1 MNCWA
6 SRGVVGFVSLV
17 LVLSAGLLASCDKG
31 GLPTETAS
39 NKGIGATGVSS
50 RPFGAAADGKK
61 VELFTLTNARGHA
74 MRVTNYG
81 GIITGLDVPD
91 RDGKVA
97 DVVLGFDTLDGYLGK
112 SPYFGAIV
120 GRYGNRIAGGKF
132 TLDGNVYMLA
142 QNNGPNCLHG
152 GLKGFDKVIWQ
163 AEARQTPQG
172 PALHLSYV
180 SADGEEGFPGELTA
194 RVVYTWT
201 NRDELRVEYS
211 ATTTKP
217 TVVNL
222 TQHSYFNLAGAG
234 NGDILGHKLQ
244 IFADGFTP
252 IDPVFI
258 PTGEIR
264 GVAGAPMD
272 FRRPHAIG
280 ERIGAADE
288 QIRNGLGYDHN
299 FVLRTAGSAGL
310 SRAVRVAEPKSGRV
324 MEIWTTEPG
333 IQFYSGNFLDS
344 TNVGKGHKVYHK
356 NYGFCLETQH
366 YPDSPNR
373 PAFPSCVLRP
383 GQTLRSVTEF
393 RFSAE

>member
-1 MNCWA
+1 MNRRA
-6 SRGVVGFVSLV
+6 SRGVASLVSLV
-17 LVLSAGLLASCDKG
+17 MVLSAGLLASCDKA
-31 GLPTETAS
+31 GLSTEAAS
-39 NKGIGATGVSS
+39 IKEIGAMGVSS
-50 RPFGAAADGKK
+50 RPYGATADGKK
-61 VELFTLTNARGHA
+61 VELFTLTNARGHV

-81 GIITGLDVPD
+81 GIITSLDVPD
-91 RDGKVA
+91 RAGKVA

-132 TLDGNVYMLA
+132 TLDGQTCTLA

-163 AEARQTPQG
+163 AEARLTPQG
-172 PALHLSYV
+172 PALQLSYV

-194 RVVYTWT
+194 RVVYTLT

-234 NGDILGHKLQ
+234 SGDILGHQLQ
-244 IFADGFTP
+244 IFADSFTP
-252 IDPVFI
+252 IDSVFI
-258 PTGEIR
+258 PTGIR
-264 GVAGAPMD
+264 SVAGTPMD
-272 FRRPHAIG
+272 FRQPHAIG

-288 QIRNGLGYDHN
+288 QLRNGLGYDHN
-299 FVLRTAGSAGL
+299 FVLRTAGSAEF

-344 TNVGKGHKVYHK
+344 TNVGKGGKVYHK

-366 YPDSPNR
+366 YPDSPNH

-383 GQTLRSVTEF
+383 GQILRSVTEF
-393 RFSAE
+393 RFSTE